1 MTQRKKK
8 RASSQNKSKSQPA
21 IDPQVLDQLMSNYS
35 GPGDLLGEG
44 GILKQLTAALVN
56 RAMEV
61 EMEDHL
67 EYRRGDVPPKGQPN
81 RRNGTSKKTLRTD
94 SGPIDVDVPRDRDAS
109 FEPQIVPK
117 HERHFDGFDDKILS
131 MYARGLST
139 RDIRAHIQ
147 EIYGV
152 NVSPDLVSKVTDAV
166 MDEVRSWQMR
176 PLDSHYAV
184 VYLDALVVKIRDK
197 SGVRNRAIYLAA
209 AIDLDGYKHVL
220 GAWIGESEGAKYWLK
235 ILSELKQRGVE
246 DIFILCAD
254 GLKGLPEAVSATYP
268 ETIFQTCIVHMI
280 RASTRFVPW
289 KERKAL
295 CADLKE
301 IYTAID
307 ADHAEKQLDEFEAKW
322 GERYPHVG
330 KVWRSRWSEVT
341 PFLSFPEEIRRAVYT
356 TNTIEAINRQVR
368 KSFKTRGHMPN
379 EDAAMKLLYLCLQ
392 NAGKI
397 WRKRPA
403 PFWGKARLQFSIHFA
418 ERMPY

>member
-1 MTQRKKK
+1 
-8 RASSQNKSKSQPA
+8 
-21 IDPQVLDQLMSNYS
+21 
-35 GPGDLLGEG
+35 
-44 GILKQLTAALVN
+44 
-56 RAMEV
+56 
-61 EMEDHL
+61 
-67 EYRRGDVPPKGQPN
+67 
-81 RRNGTSKKTLRTD
+81 
-94 SGPIDVDVPRDRDAS
+94 
-109 FEPQIVPK
+109 
-117 HERHFDGFDDKILS
+117 
-131 MYARGLST
+131 
-139 RDIRAHIQ
+139 
-147 EIYGV
+147 
-152 NVSPDLVSKVTDAV
+152 
-166 MDEVRSWQMR
+166 MDEVRSWQTR

-197 SGVRNRAIYLAA
+197 SGVRNRAIYMAA

-235 ILSELKQRGVE
+235 ILTEFKQRGVE

-295 CADLKE
+295 CADLKT

-307 ADHAEKQLDEFEAKW
+307 ADHAEKQLDEFEATW

-392 NAGKI
+392 NAGKV